1 MPSTKPPKTKSLS
14 PAQPQ
19 NDNAA
24 GVCPICDAACQA
36 EYKPF
41 CSRRC
46 ADVDLH
52 RWLEGSYAVPAV
64 EDEASAFDGEEN

>member
-1 MPSTKPPKTKSLS
+1 MRSTKRPP
-14 PAQPQ
+14 

-24 GVCPICDAACQA
+24 PTRCPICRAATQP

-52 RWLEGSYAVPAV
+52 RWLQGGYAVPAI
-64 EDEASAFDGEEN
+64 EDEAALDDFDDGAADT